1 MHHITYFVLSI
12 VLWGIVLGLPFVQAP
27 TDQASAAERSSID
40 DGRGVDDGRG
50 INAAADGHPTP
61 APATTRRY
69 LVTYVKSR
77 TDAPRSA
84 TVVTVVNRSSEDCEV
99 KVLWHRGFEPEVPI
113 CTTTAVVGP
122 RIGHDFCSRDLLDN
136 LTTCNSSCEPEASF
150 LEGEAVLFSSPGE
163 ACGQLGVDARV
174 YYTTGE
180 DEDTGVAAVST
191 PTILGSSGGNLG
203 D

>member
-1 MHHITYFVLSI
+1 MHHITYVVLSI
-12 VLWGIVLGLPFVQAP
+12 VLWGIVLGLSFVQAP
-27 TDQASAAERSSID
+27 TNQARAAER
-40 DGRGVDDGRG
+40 RGVDDGSGVDDRSRVK
-50 INAAADGHPTP
+50 AADDRPTP

-77 TDAPRSA
+77 TDTPRSA

-99 KVLWHRGFEPEVPI
+99 QVLWYRGFEPEAPV
-113 CTTTAVVGP
+113 CTTTAVVGS

-136 LTTCNSSCEPEASF
+136 LTTCNSVCEPEASF

-163 ACGQLGVDARV
+163 ACGQLGIDARV